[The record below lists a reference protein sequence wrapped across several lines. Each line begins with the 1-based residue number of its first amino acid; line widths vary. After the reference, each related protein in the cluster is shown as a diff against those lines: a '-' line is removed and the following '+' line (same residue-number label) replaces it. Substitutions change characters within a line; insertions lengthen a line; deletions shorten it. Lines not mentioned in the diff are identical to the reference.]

1 MISNLNILTGCCEMI
16 LCMFVCV
23 CVRININEEM
33 GLWLHKFTKRPNP
46 NSNWWNERDD
56 EGKSR
61 THINSLDLGIWPP
74 FRTTGQEKTL
84 HRLGTFLTFTWT
96 LFFLCISWCQCYYAV
111 VPVDMRMQE
120 NAKMS
125 NLINGIK
132 DLYWR
137 IVSSPDW
144 EALSTLTFQLYVF
157 VFFSHGFG
165 NANP

>member
-1 MISNLNILTGCCEMI
+1 MKKWDCDCINLPNVPIPTQTDETNEM
-16 LCMFVCV
+16 
-23 CVRININEEM
+23 
-33 GLWLHKFTKRPNP
+33 TK
-46 NSNWWNERDD
+46 E
-56 EGKSR
+56 KSR
-61 THINSLDLGIWPP
+61 THKKERHIFFHTADVSILCINSLDLGIWPP

-96 LFFLCISWCQCYYAV
+96 LFFLCISWCQCYYVV

-165 NANP
+165 NANL